1 MCGAWGLAGAVVR
14 VVGESGGGG
23 AGLGRM
29 GLAVAEGVSGLAG
42 RAWPLFSPV
51 IGGLGAFVAGSNT
64 VSNMMFSSF
73 QFGVGERIGVDP
85 SWIVALQ
92 AVGGA
97 AGNMICVHNVV
108 AASAVVGLLGKEGM
122 IIRTTIFPF
131 MYYAL
136 LAGAVGYSIVWTS
149 EKGIANIGTLIA
161 GAIVIAVVVTIYR
174 GSRPAG
180 SSD

>member
-1 MCGAWGLAGAVVR
+1 
-14 VVGESGGGG
+14 
-23 AGLGRM
+23 
-29 GLAVAEGVSGLAG
+29 
-42 RAWPLFSPV
+42 
-51 IGGLGAFVAGSNT
+51 
-64 VSNMMFSSF
+64 MMFSAF

-108 AASAVVGLLGKEGM
+108 AASAVVGLLGKEGT
-122 IIRTTIFPF
+122 IIRTTVFPF

-136 LAGAVGYSIVWTS
+136 LAGSVGYSIVWTS
-149 EKGIANIGTLIA
+149 QKGIFNVGTVIAALIA
-161 GAIVIAVVVTIYR
+161 ITVVVIIYR
-174 GSRPAG
+174 GSRSLN